1 LLSPDHRPTD
11 TRTSLAGGAMGDV
24 PKLCASRAETSN
36 NKAAAT
42 GMSRFETKRAKAMAT
57 TASLEGLKQAH
68 SKGCAQP

>member
-1 LLSPDHRPTD
+1 
-11 TRTSLAGGAMGDV
+11 MGDV